1 MRDKISALRP
11 DHTDLVGLN
20 LHVPCRLFNKGNSLA
35 IKELKVLANSV
46 CGEEIREEDRHLLAQ
61 RIQENWVHPRRSSF
75 SREELIPL
83 GIEAAFAQSFVRRF
97 GASSEEAMDRF
108 LTEIGILCALATEKE
123 KAFVNS
129 PAAEDMGTKYALV
142 QGAMS
147 CITDLPEFASN
158 VSEAGALPTIA
169 LGSMPRLVLEDR
181 LGNLREIMG
190 DRPFAV
196 NVITL
201 DENPH
206 REEQL
211 GWICSERPKFVVIAA
226 GDPLHARQLL
236 DNGSEIIYVAPN
248 EKLMELAFGTG
259 VK

>member
-1 MRDKISALRP
+1 VGRRRHPEAAAAFLAVGCKGIVFESLHWLTDLCAIDQAMRDKISALRP

-20 LHVPCRLFNKGNSLA
+20 HHVPCRLFNRGNSLA
-35 IKELKVLANSV
+35 IKELKVLANPV
-46 CGEEIREEDRHLLAQ
+46 CGEEIREEDRRLLAQ

-97 GASSEEAMDRF
+97 GASSEEAIDRF
-108 LTEIGILCALATEKE
+108 LTEIGSLCALAAEKE
-123 KAFVNS
+123 EAFVNS
-129 PAAEDMGTKYALV
+129 QAAEDMGTKYALV

-181 LGNLREIMG
+181 LANLREIMG

-196 NVITL
+196 NVIVL
-201 DENPH
+201 DENPY

-211 GWICSERPKFVVIAA
+211 EWVVAK
-226 GDPLHARQLL
+226 G
-236 DNGSEIIYVAPN
+236 PN
-248 EKLMELAFGTG
+248 LS
-259 VK
+259 